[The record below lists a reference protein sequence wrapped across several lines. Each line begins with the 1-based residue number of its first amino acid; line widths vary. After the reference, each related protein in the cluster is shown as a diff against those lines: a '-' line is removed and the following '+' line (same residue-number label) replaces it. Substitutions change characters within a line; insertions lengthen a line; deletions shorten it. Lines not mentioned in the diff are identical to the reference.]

1 MKLFVDTNI
10 FLRYLLADHKTQS
23 PAARKLFIEA
33 KKGTLTLVT
42 HPLVISEIFFML
54 YSYYR
59 FTKEEIIEKIR
70 IVLLFEGLEIR
81 EKNILFQVISYYE
94 KKNIDFVDAFI
105 AAYCFKNNLNVCSFD
120 KDFDKIKGMK
130 RVDP

>member
-23 PAARKLFIEA
+23 PAARQLFIEA

-54 YSYYR
+54 IH
-59 FTKEEIIEKIR
+59 IIDLRKKR
-70 IVLLFEGLEIR
+70 LL
-81 EKNILFQVISYYE
+81 
-94 KKNIDFVDAFI
+94 KK
-105 AAYCFKNNLNVCSFD
+105 
-120 KDFDKIKGMK
+120 
-130 RVDP
+130 